1 MSSTSS
7 TVTSGKQASKQAF
20 GERKTSKVVS
30 SFADPISCFLFLFF
44 LGELAL

>member
-7 TVTSGKQASKQAF
+7 TVTSGKQASKIL
-20 GERKTSKVVS
+20 GKKKTSKVVS
-30 SFADPISCFLFLFF
+30 PFADPISCFLFLFF